1 MIVRGYAPKSVIK
14 DYAPPSLESLQYF
27 GRGLSSE
34 QAHAL
39 QNSDQAFILEFAH
52 GRKDVWNG
60 LRTANE
66 LIEELARRTEGLVWD
81 EETREIYT
89 PDAWRKRRN
98 EGWTNQVPEIST
110 QTVIHAYNNDE
121 SIREI
126 TLGMS
131 KMGLPDVVVED
142 SSWSTNG
149 QTGNL
154 INAFCQAVAEGQA
167 VRIPGDFKL
176 ELRFLKNSTLRKSV
190 LTSIKGKGVAMAC
203 LTLKPGKRVEGDPD
217 NSLIELAADNYPGE
231 DSHAKQ
237 DQMVSSFFGAE
248 DTTARVRY
256 DDQELL
262 AASGKARAKL
272 PELHKAFSAGLKPM
286 EFIDV
291 KAPFQTSSGGREW
304 MWIEVTSW
312 SGGKI
317 KGLLQN
323 DPSFVPSLRAGQVV
337 EVREEDV
344 FDYIRYYPDK
354 HTEGNT
360 TSEVIRKM
368 DDARKTQSAR
378 SFEPISPKCENY

>member
-1 MIVRGYAPKSVIK
+1 
-14 DYAPPSLESLQYF
+14 
-27 GRGLSSE
+27 
-34 QAHAL
+34 
-39 QNSDQAFILEFAH
+39 
-52 GRKDVWNG
+52 
-60 LRTANE
+60 
-66 LIEELARRTEGLVWD
+66 VWD

-98 EGWTNQVPEIST
+98 EGWTNEVPEIST
-110 QTVIHAYNNDE
+110 ETVIHAYNNDE
-121 SIREI
+121 NIREI

-149 QTGNL
+149 QTGSL

-176 ELRFLKNSTLRKSV
+176 ELRSLRNSTLRESLV
-190 LTSIKGKGVAMAC
+190 TSIKGKGVAMAC

-217 NSLIELAADNYPGE
+217 NSLIELAADNYPGD

-262 AASGKARAKL
+262 ATSGKARAKL
-272 PELHKAFSAGLKPM
+272 PELHKVFSAGLKPM

-304 MWIEVTSW
+304 MWIELTS
-312 SGGKI
+312 
-317 KGLLQN
+317 
-323 DPSFVPSLRAGQVV
+323 
-337 EVREEDV
+337 
-344 FDYIRYYPDK
+344 
-354 HTEGNT
+354 
-360 TSEVIRKM
+360 
-368 DDARKTQSAR
+368 
-378 SFEPISPKCENY
+378 